1 MCRHRGAPSASP
13 QVSDRP
19 AGGGVGA
26 EVFQLI
32 SGARDGRRAGG
43 VTLFVEDEKLESL
56 LPLPKL
62 ERKMFATLPPLVLK
76 LLLLKVL
83 LPRLLPCPL
92 LCPCFERWRECLCA
106 LVPGCMVVTDGRLCT
121 RATITRQPSQI
132 SPRRLISF
140 SDCVFFRLPRVS
152 CVWVRVCR
160 SSAGERSAIL
170 INSSAR
176 MYH

>member
-106 LVPGCMVVTDGRLCT
+106 LVPGLKSGARVGFASTDSFWSVACSTAAIRSPNSTWVVVVSIPSGLRYVYSKVDGK
-121 RATITRQPSQI
+121 S
-132 SPRRLISF
+132 
-140 SDCVFFRLPRVS
+140 
-152 CVWVRVCR
+152 
-160 SSAGERSAIL
+160 
-170 INSSAR
+170 
-176 MYH
+176 